1 MEERLIDD
9 AALWKENRE
18 LGIEA
23 YQEPGP
29 ADPPDFVNLGS
40 EAGELPGLDD
50 DGADG
55 PQDITNKDV
64 RNELNALKLSEPTAK
79 LIVSLMDVL
88 LPNIAVLISKK
99 KEDKQIVKLDA
110 DEKEALTSAFANYLK
125 ETSFQMSPG
134 AVLVT
139 AIAGIYVP
147 KFATV
152 YVHRN
157 DQPAPLPEKKE
168 DPDEATAA

>member
-9 AALWKENRE
+9 AALWKKNRE

-23 YQEPGP
+23 YNVPEPT
-29 ADPPDFVNLGS
+29 DQPDFVNISS
-40 EAGELPGLDD
+40 EAGELPGLDG

-55 PQDITNKDV
+55 QHDITNKDV
-64 RNELNALKLSEPTAK
+64 SNELNALKLSEPTAK

-88 LPNIAVLISKK
+88 LPNLAVLISKK
-99 KEDKQIVKLDA
+99 KEDKQIVKLDS
-110 DEKEALTSAFANYLK
+110 DEKEALTGAFANYLK
-125 ETSFQMSPG
+125 ETSFHMSPG

-152 YVHRN
+152 YMHRN
-157 DQPAPLPEKKE
+157 EPEKQPEEKE
-168 DPDEATAA
+168 DTNEATAA